1 MTRPGLTRQC
11 TVTILGGTR
20 CPVTSLNIKGFSVM
34 RLGVMSTPVDSF
46 CKNYM
51 MEIQDSCH
59 ALNILDSFVAESDF
73 LEIHMQ
79 LFLAVSV
86 ALV

>member
-1 MTRPGLTRQC
+1 
-11 TVTILGGTR
+11 
-20 CPVTSLNIKGFSVM
+20 M

-46 CKNYM
+46 CKNYT

-59 ALNILDSFVAESDF
+59 ALKILDSFVAESDF